1 MEHKAKEEEKSI
13 FFFSFLSE
21 RGEHIFWKKE
31 VCFILRMENKN
42 ISVQLVEDLRLR

>member
-13 FFFSFLSE
+13 FFFSFLSK